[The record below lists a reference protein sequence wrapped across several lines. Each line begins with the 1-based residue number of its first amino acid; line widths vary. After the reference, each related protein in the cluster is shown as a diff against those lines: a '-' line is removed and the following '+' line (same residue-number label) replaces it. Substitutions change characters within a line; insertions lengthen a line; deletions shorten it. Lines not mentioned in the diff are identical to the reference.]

1 MGLWGEGSGRKDL
14 IGHFLETS
22 APAVIPDGLK
32 QEPEPGPGAAQPVL
46 DGDKGGGPRGRE
58 QKEEQG
64 EGREGSVVFQESQRR
79 IGWASRVTC
88 PEYMPVVS
96 RWGPF

>member
-22 APAVIPDGLK
+22 DPAVIPDGLK

-46 DGDKGGGPRGRE
+46 DGEWFSEEFSEKESNIMRKKGHYGVLW
-58 QKEEQG
+58 
-64 EGREGSVVFQESQRR
+64 S
-79 IGWASRVTC
+79 I
-88 PEYMPVVS
+88 
-96 RWGPF
+96 